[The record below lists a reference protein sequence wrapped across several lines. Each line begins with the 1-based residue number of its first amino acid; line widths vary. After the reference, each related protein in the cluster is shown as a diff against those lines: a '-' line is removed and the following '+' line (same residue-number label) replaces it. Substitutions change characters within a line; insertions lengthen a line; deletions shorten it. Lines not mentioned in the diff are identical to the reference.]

1 MNLPSFA
8 IKRPVTTLMMFL
20 LILVLGVVSITRI
33 NVELLPEMTFPVASV
48 MTTYE
53 GVGPQEIEN
62 MVTRPLE
69 GVLATVANIEKIT
82 TLSAAGQSVAI
93 LEFNWGTDMDFALL
107 DVREKIDLIKGY
119 LPDEVQDPLVFKFD
133 SSMMPIINLAL
144 SGDTDLVTLKKV
156 ADEEIKPALE
166 RLSGIASVDVSGG
179 LGSLIKVEVDP
190 IKLHAYGLTL
200 QNITQLLQAENL
212 NLPGGTV
219 QSGNL
224 ELMVRTTGEFE
235 RLEQIENLNI
245 PSSRGAVVKLKDVAS
260 VNFAYDEVK
269 SYVMFNGQPAVGIS
283 LQKETDANTVNTAR
297 RVERELTRIK
307 TDLPAGIKLDIV
319 MNQADFIQFSIDNL
333 KSNVM
338 VGGLLAIAIL
348 FIFLRNLASTLI
360 IGVAIPIS
368 IITTFVV
375 MYLSKLE
382 LNMMTLGGLAL
393 GVGMLVDNAIV
404 VLENIFRFRDEG
416 YGLREAAVEGST
428 EVGTAIFASTL
439 TTIVVFLPVV
449 FMGGMTAQFFRE
461 LSLTVTFSLLVS
473 LFVAQTLIPLLSS
486 RFLHVK
492 KRKPEGT
499 ADHAVSKDRLGWYKK
514 CLAWSL
520 EHRKTVVW
528 SVVFM
533 MVISLVMVFRLGA
546 EFIPNMDQG
555 MITIQIR
562 MPKGTVLPETERVV
576 QQVEEVVFAMSEV
589 EMVATTVGGGGL
601 SMSGGGMG
609 YSSASSDQA
618 SLTIQLVD
626 KKERRRSADQVAE
639 ALRTEIGQIP
649 GAEIQVQS
657 ASMSFSGG
665 KPINI
670 KLKGPDF
677 DRLGAIADDLVRL
690 IQSVEGTREVESSLD
705 EGRPELQVRID
716 RERASVVGLNAYTIA
731 SYLRTAIAGSTA
743 TTFKVDGEEYDV
755 VVSLQKND
763 RGIPGLKQLMIP
775 TPLGTQV
782 PLGEIADLHIVEGP
796 LVITREDQE
805 RIVNI
810 SAALSGRDLNSA
822 VMEITAKVQ
831 SYPLPTGYSITMGGE
846 AEEMFTAFRDLLL
859 ALLLAVIFVYMIMA
873 SQFESLHQP
882 FIIMFT
888 VPLGFIGAVWGLA
901 IAGIH
906 VSVPAFLGLI
916 MLAGIVVNNGIVL
929 VDYVNILRKRGHT
942 AEEALLLAG
951 PVRFRPI
958 MMTALTTI
966 LGLVPMAFGRG
977 DGAEL
982 QAPMAVTVIGGL
994 TVATFLTLIVVPVFY
1009 LSFEMI
1015 SRKRKLRREQKA
1027 ARRAASVG

>member
-1 MNLPSFA
+1 
-8 IKRPVTTLMMFL
+8 
-20 LILVLGVVSITRI
+20 
-33 NVELLPEMTFPVASV
+33 
-48 MTTYE
+48 
-53 GVGPQEIEN
+53 
-62 MVTRPLE
+62 
-69 GVLATVANIEKIT
+69 
-82 TLSAAGQSVAI
+82 
-93 LEFNWGTDMDFALL
+93 
-107 DVREKIDLIKGY
+107 
-119 LPDEVQDPLVFKFD
+119 
-133 SSMMPIINLAL
+133 
-144 SGDTDLVTLKKV
+144 
-156 ADEEIKPALE
+156 
-166 RLSGIASVDVSGG
+166 
-179 LGSLIKVEVDP
+179 
-190 IKLHAYGLTL
+190 
-200 QNITQLLQAENL
+200 
-212 NLPGGTV
+212 
-219 QSGNL
+219 
-224 ELMVRTTGEFE
+224 
-235 RLEQIENLNI
+235 
-245 PSSRGAVVKLKDVAS
+245 
-260 VNFAYDEVK
+260 
-269 SYVMFNGQPAVGIS
+269 
-283 LQKETDANTVNTAR
+283 
-297 RVERELTRIK
+297 
-307 TDLPAGIKLDIV
+307 
-319 MNQADFIQFSIDNL
+319 
-333 KSNVM
+333 
-338 VGGLLAIAIL
+338 
-348 FIFLRNLASTLI
+348 
-360 IGVAIPIS
+360 
-368 IITTFVV
+368 
-375 MYLSKLE
+375 
-382 LNMMTLGGLAL
+382 
-393 GVGMLVDNAIV
+393 
-404 VLENIFRFRDEG
+404 
-416 YGLREAAVEGST
+416 
-428 EVGTAIFASTL
+428 
-439 TTIVVFLPVV
+439 
-449 FMGGMTAQFFRE
+449 MGGMTAQFFRE

-576 QQVEEVVFAMSEV
+576 QQVEEVVFAMPEV

-639 ALRTEIGQIP
+639 ALRTGIGQIP

-657 ASMSFSGG
+657 AFMSFSGG

-716 RERASVVGLNAYTIA
+716 RERASVAGLNAYTIA

-873 SQFESLHQP
+873 SQFESLLQP

-951 PVRFRPI
+951 PSFPADYDDGVDNHLR
-958 MMTALTTI
+958 
-966 LGLVPMAFGRG
+966 LVPMPLKR

-982 QAPMAVTVIGGL
+982 QADGYGDRRINRGHADIL
-994 TVATFLTLIVVPVFY
+994 LFLSSSEF
-1009 LSFEMI
+1009 
-1015 SRKRKLRREQKA
+1015 
-1027 ARRAASVG
+1027 